1 MKSGL
6 GRGLDAL
13 IRPQVEHEKPV
24 EQSNVSTSGE
34 ITRVQIYLIDPNP
47 FQPRTVFDPAAL
59 DELKKSI
66 LVNGLIQPVTLRK
79 MDTGRYQIVSGERR
93 FRACKEI
100 GYTDIPAYVIKVES
114 DELMLAMALIENIQ
128 REKLNPIEE
137 AKAYKRLME
146 ECSLTQE
153 EIAERV
159 GKDRTTIAN
168 AIRLLKLPRDIQQSM
183 IDEKITMG
191 HARALINVPGE
202 AMQLRVLQKIIEDQL
217 SVRSV
222 ESLVRKML
230 TEKKPEKH
238 NPAARNPF
246 GGNALA
252 DVEDRLRKTMGTKVY
267 VKSRK
272 NNQGE
277 ICIEYY
283 SLDDFDRLIE
293 LFDVIQK
300 NSF

>member
-300 NSF
+300 NTF

>member
-1 MKSGL
+1 LKSGL

-300 NSF
+300 NTF

>member
-1 MKSGL
+1 
-6 GRGLDAL
+6 
-13 IRPQVEHEKPV
+13 
-24 EQSNVSTSGE
+24 
-34 ITRVQIYLIDPNP
+34 
-47 FQPRTVFDPAAL
+47 
-59 DELKKSI
+59 
-66 LVNGLIQPVTLRK
+66 
-79 MDTGRYQIVSGERR
+79 ERR

-300 NSF
+300 NTF

>member
-34 ITRVQIYLIDPNP
+34 ITRVQIFLIDPNP

>member
-230 TEKKPEKH
+230 TEKKPEKL